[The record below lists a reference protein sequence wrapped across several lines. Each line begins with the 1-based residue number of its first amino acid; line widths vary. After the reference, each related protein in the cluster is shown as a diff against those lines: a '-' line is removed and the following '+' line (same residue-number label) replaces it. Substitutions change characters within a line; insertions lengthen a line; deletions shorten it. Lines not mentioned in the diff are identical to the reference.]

1 MWLESVI
8 GSHLAVRVFRWVTRF
23 SSLHRT
29 DTPNSM
35 QLTQDRELHANQL
48 SRLKAEVASS
58 GILVKNCEY
67 DHEHKKEDEKKISV
81 DMPLTT
87 LQSNFNFSSSEY
99 INI

>member
-1 MWLESVI
+1 MTRQTLSLEKYWK
-8 GSHLAVRVFRWVTRF
+8 LFPAT
-23 SSLHRT
+23 
-29 DTPNSM
+29 
-35 QLTQDRELHANQL
+35 LTQDRDLHANQL

-87 LQSNFNFSSSEY
+87 LESNFNFSSSEY